1 MTVDVEKLTR
11 VYTRIRDK
19 RAEISAKF
27 KEEDSA
33 LVEQQ
38 NTASPSWRHCRIEE
52 TRASSFCRSSWHVG
66 WALLFI
72 EQMDDCTP
80 FKP

>member
-38 NTASPSWRHCRIEE
+38 NTCLLYTSPSPR
-52 TRASSFCRSSWHVG
+52 
-66 WALLFI
+66 
-72 EQMDDCTP
+72 D
-80 FKP
+80 